1 MIHMRPKITATG
13 PKRPKIENYREMV
26 KRGLIEE

>member
-1 MIHMRPKITATG
+1 MIHIRPKVTPTG

-26 KRGLIEE
+26 RRELIEE